1 MRLQHSA
8 GHMSAGVFGGRT
20 LRRPFSAQ
28 ASQADCQYADDAG
41 RVWDPVKALGGF
53 GLIAILAASAW
64 AEWQLVKWVYAF
76 FA

>member
-8 GHMSAGVFGGRT
+8 GHMTAGLFGGRS
-20 LRRPFSAQ
+20 LRRSFSAQ
-28 ASQADCQYADDAG
+28 TDCSHAEDAG
-41 RVWDPVKALGGF
+41 RSWDPVKALGGL

-64 AEWQLVKWVYAF
+64 AEWQLAKWVYYSL

>member
-8 GHMSAGVFGGRT
+8 GHMTAGVFAGRT

-28 ASQADCQYADDAG
+28 ADGQYADNAG
-41 RVWDPVKALGGF
+41 RIWDPVKALGGF

-64 AEWQLVKWVYAF
+64 AEWQLAKWVYSLF
-76 FA
+76 V